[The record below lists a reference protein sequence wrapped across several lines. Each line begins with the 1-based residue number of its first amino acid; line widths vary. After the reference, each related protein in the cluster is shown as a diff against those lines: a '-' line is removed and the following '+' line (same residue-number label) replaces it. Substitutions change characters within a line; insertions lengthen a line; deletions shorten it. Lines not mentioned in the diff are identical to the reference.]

1 MEKRQ
6 AFCLKIESRVPQHAL
21 FYHCFFFRQHTFPY
35 LSQAA
40 DWQLALHLLRE
51 VHASGVESNV
61 ISYNASISACEK
73 NGLWQL
79 SLVLLEEAVQSQ
91 LEVTAVSFTAA
102 IGACERAVVMQRAKA
117 KVTRS

>member
-1 MEKRQ
+1 MPC
-6 AFCLKIESRVPQHAL
+6 FITV
-21 FYHCFFFRQHTFPY
+21 FFFRQHTFPY

>member
-1 MEKRQ
+1 MDKPRTG
-6 AFCLKIESRVPQHAL
+6 AAVYTISMLSG
-21 FYHCFFFRQHTFPY
+21 FFV
-35 LSQAA
+35 SQAA
-40 DWQLALHLLRE
+40 DWQLALHLLQE

-79 SLVLLEEAVQSQ
+79 SLVLLEEALQSQ
-91 LEVTAVSFTAA
+91 LEVTAVSFSAA

-117 KVTRS
+117 KGDDQKVMMDG

>member
-1 MEKRQ
+1 MLRSISM
-6 AFCLKIESRVPQHAL
+6 LSG
-21 FYHCFFFRQHTFPY
+21 FFV
-35 LSQAA
+35 SQAA
-40 DWQLALHLLRE
+40 DWQLALHLLQE

-79 SLVLLEEAVQSQ
+79 SLVLLEEALQSQ
-91 LEVTAVSFTAA
+91 LEVTAVSFSAA

-117 KVTRS
+117 KGDDQKVMMDG